1 MAPYEGIIF
10 WLSLVLYTLATGLY
24 LFSLVFGKKG
34 AEKLG
39 LWTVTVGFLLH
50 STAILIRWV
59 ATGHIPTIGN
69 YENANFSAWGIMLF
83 TIVFSFRSPGL
94 RIVGLFSTPAAMFT
108 MGFGVMSSPT
118 LSPMVASLKSWWLY
132 IHIIFA
138 MLAYSAFFVAMAA
151 AILYLV
157 KERAEKA
164 GKVAS
169 PDSAENPWI
178 RRLPPLNEVDEIILK
193 NVIYGFIAY
202 AAMIGSGALWGKN
215 LWGSYWRWDPVE
227 TWSLISWMIYGVIL
241 HLRITLGWRGARF
254 CWLVIIAVPSVLL
267 VFWGVNFAV
276 ESSLH
281 IFNVR

>member
-1 MAPYEGIIF
+1 MTPAEGILF
-10 WLSLVLYTLATGLY
+10 WISIVLYTLATAMY
-24 LFSLVFGKKG
+24 IHVLVFGNERV
-34 AEKLG
+34 EKPGRWVLYA
-39 LWTVTVGFLLH
+39 GFVLH
-50 STAILIRWV
+50 TAAIGIRWV

-69 YENANFSAWGIMLF
+69 YENASFSAWGIIVF
-83 TIVFSFRSPGL
+83 TIAFTARYPAL
-94 RIVGLFSTPAAMFT
+94 NPVGALSIPAAVFT
-108 MGFGVMSSPT
+108 MGFGVMSNPT

-138 MLAYSAFFVAMAA
+138 MLAYGAFFVAMAT
-151 AILYLV
+151 AILYLL
-157 KERAEKA
+157 KGRAEKA
-164 GKVAS
+164 GKLDS
-169 PDSAENPWI
+169 PLI
-178 RRLPPLNEVDEIILK
+178 RRLPPLKELDEIILK

-202 AAMIGSGALWGKN
+202 AGMIGSGALWGKN

-227 TWSLISWMIYGVIL
+227 TWSLISWLMYGAIL
-241 HLRITLGWRGARF
+241 HLRITMGWRGPRF